1 LNALQTGTYTRET
14 RSWLNRRFDL
24 FDSDGIY
31 IPNQPAHGFS
41 ALAFRLEEYAR
52 MYAVLKVLNR
62 LPFETILD
70 VGSADGYGPALMR
83 NLFDAAVF
91 GTDLSD
97 RALVRS
103 RELFGGA
110 GAASD
115 AHELPFG
122 DGTIDVCTCT
132 EVLEHVVDPGMVIR
146 ELLRVARYFVI
157 LSTPRAPDE
166 TARERHFTSLDP
178 HEPHAHI
185 HYFTDRDILSL
196 CGRRSVYRGARTR
209 LVNTILDRAAWADDT
224 TYVQRRSY
232 YEFTIE
238 TPELGNG
245 YHDAVYDML
254 LGKYQTASPWKK
266 RFLTRHTAACLLA
279 MDAALA
285 SKWPRTALDHL
296 VIIPQ
301 QKARFLHRKRRCERH
316 ILQAL
321 LGGFQVE
328 PLRRRS

>member
-1 LNALQTGTYTRET
+1 MNAINTGKYTRDT
-14 RSWLNRRFDL
+14 RIWLNRRFDL

-31 IPNQPAHGFS
+31 VPNQPAHGFT

-52 MYAVLKVLNR
+52 MYSVLKVLNR
-62 LPFETILD
+62 LPFKTILD

-83 NLFDAAVF
+83 YLFDTAAF

-115 AHELPFG
+115 AHELPFP
-122 DGTIDVCTCT
+122 DESVDVCICT
-132 EVLEHVVDPGMVIR
+132 EVLEHVIDPGMVIR
-146 ELLRVARYFVI
+146 ELLRVARNFVI
-157 LSTPRAPDE
+157 LSTPRAADE
-166 TARERHFTSLDP
+166 AAREKHFTSLDP

-185 HYFTDRDILSL
+185 HYFTDHDIQIL
-196 CGRRSVYRGARTR
+196 CGRNGLFRGARTR
-209 LVNTILDRAAWADDT
+209 WVNMILNRLAWADDT
-224 TYVQRRSY
+224 SRVQRRSY

-238 TPELGNG
+238 TPELGNA
-245 YHDAVYDML
+245 YHDAVFDML
-254 LGKYQTASPWKK
+254 LGKYRNPSPWKN
-266 RFLTRHTAACLLA
+266 RVLNRHTAACLLA
-279 MDAALA
+279 VDAALA
-285 SKWPRTALDHL
+285 SKYPRSALDHL
-296 VIIPQ
+296 VVIP
-301 QKARFLHRKRRCERH
+301 KREARFMHRKRRSERH

-321 LGGFQVE
+321 LGGFHVE